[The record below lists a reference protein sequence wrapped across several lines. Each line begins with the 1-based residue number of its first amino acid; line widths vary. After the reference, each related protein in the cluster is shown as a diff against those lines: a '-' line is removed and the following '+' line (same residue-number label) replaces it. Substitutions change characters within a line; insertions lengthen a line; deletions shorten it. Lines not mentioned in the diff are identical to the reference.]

1 MLILHFQIRL
11 HEGRQAG
18 LCMALDTLRP
28 ALQPPSDVPLD
39 HTGRRLPGWS
49 DRPVCPQLHSG
60 RCDRRL
66 RPGMAADRGR
76 VLCTLDRIPP
86 DRWVKKT
93 ASWKCGKH

>member
-1 MLILHFQIRL
+1 MKGGKLDYVWLWILCGLPFGL
-11 HEGRQAG
+11 HRMCLWIISGGGSLGGGR
-18 LCMALDTLRP
+18 
-28 ALQPPSDVPLD
+28 
-39 HTGRRLPGWS
+39 

-76 VLCTLDRIPP
+76 VLCTLDCIPP